1 MHKQTVLLL
10 HVRVTMKI
18 PIFKL
23 FILEVVI
30 VLVVVITLLLAK
42 PVSAAE
48 QTEFNINIGLQSLNG
63 QSEINPS
70 DSINILEIP
79 VALSAKNSGFY
90 YGVELKKLKA
100 EYQGL
105 NKQGYGDTTLTFG
118 YDLNKQ
124 FQISLKEKLAFTSTK
139 GLSTGVNDT
148 SIQLDFNSEMSQAN
162 RSLFATIGY
171 TFTEKSRDYRL
182 QNRPYISLGTGFK
195 LKSNTQFKLN
205 LKYRQNIF
213 AELDDQLGLKAV
225 IDQPLNNTY
234 NLSAFAGI
242 DNTQTSTIGV
252 TLNGKF

>member
-1 MHKQTVLLL
+1 
-10 HVRVTMKI
+10 MKI

-30 VLVVVITLLLAK
+30 VLVVVIALLLAK

-48 QTEFNINIGLQSLNG
+48 QPDFNLKIGLQALNG

-70 DSINILEIP
+70 SSIKTIEIP
-79 VALSAKNSGFY
+79 ITLSAKNASFY
-90 YGVELKKLKA
+90 YGIELKKLKA
-100 EYQGL
+100 EYQGQ

-124 FQISLKEKLAFTSTK
+124 FQISLKEKLAFTSTE

-148 SIQLDFNSEMSQAN
+148 SVQLDFNSPMTQAN
-162 RSLFATIGY
+162 SSVFATIGY
-171 TFTEKSRDYRL
+171 TFTDKSNDYKL
-182 QNRPYISLGTGFK
+182 QNRSYISLGTGYK
-195 LKSNTQFKLN
+195 LKGKTQFKLN
-205 LKYRQNIF
+205 LNYQQNIF
-213 AELDDQLGLKAV
+213 AKLDDKLGLKAV